1 MIIKEHARQ
10 EPIQNRSG
18 IIILDT
24 FWEKL
29 AIILYSD
36 WEPQSLSPYFHH
48 IAIAITNGRLND
60 YYNYSYMCILE
71 ISAATV
77 TADIAS
83 DSTSSASYTASIR
96 STANISTLA
105 TPPSTDARQEQDNDD
120 GSNVGGIVAGC
131 VVAFI
136 VFVAIVVCLI
146 IFLMWYRAKK
156 KREYTT
162 KPGIIAY
169 TAVTTYIHI
178 AT

>member
-18 IIILDT
+18 IITWDT

-29 AIILYSD
+29 AIIIYGD
-36 WEPQSLSPYFHH
+36 RYFHH

-136 VFVAIVVCLI
+136 VFVAIIVCLI